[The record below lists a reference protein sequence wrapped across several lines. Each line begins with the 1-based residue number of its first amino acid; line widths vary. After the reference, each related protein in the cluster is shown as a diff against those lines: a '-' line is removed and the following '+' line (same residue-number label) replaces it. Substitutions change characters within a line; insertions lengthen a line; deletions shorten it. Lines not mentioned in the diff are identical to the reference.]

1 MGKRWT
7 TVTVDTFTI
16 TVVATVTYLMV
27 VSKVNRALITVIDL
41 NGTTITINRLLRT
54 AILIF
59 FNSYNAAVLVIVYLS

>member
-59 FNSYNAAVLVIVYLS
+59 FNPYNTAVLVIVYLS

>member
-7 TVTVDTFTI
+7 AVTVATFTI

-27 VSKVNRALITVIDL
+27 VSKVNRTLITVIDL
-41 NGTTITINRLLRT
+41 NGATITINRLLRT

-59 FNSYNAAVLVIVYLS
+59 FNPYNTAALVIVYLS

>member
-1 MGKRWT
+1 M
-7 TVTVDTFTI
+7 TVDTFTI

>member
-7 TVTVDTFTI
+7 TVTVNTFTI

>member
-7 TVTVDTFTI
+7 AMTVDTFTI

-27 VSKVNRALITVIDL
+27 VSKVNWALITVIDL

-59 FNSYNAAVLVIVYLS
+59 FNPYNAAALVIVYLS